1 MLQQQQ
7 LHEEPNADTALPMVD
22 HADLI
27 MIYGMR
33 LLLSVTAL
41 LTLIINPGKLGV
53 PNQLAWLILCSYVL
67 HSAVLFVFLYF
78 KHPVVHG
85 KLICWLDVLWCGLIV
100 YGTGGA
106 DSYFFPFFFFVILAA
121 SFQRGLDEGARI
133 TLASCVLLVLA
144 SVAST
149 PELIISHLLLRTT
162 FVMALGYMIAYW
174 GGLGLLQKRRLALL
188 REVSQQSNPRFGVDH
203 TVASVLQKAR
213 VFFDAS
219 SCILVMREGDA
230 AQWQL
235 RTALEDRGGH
245 AGRVSQLSEAAV
257 APLMVFNASQSVLY
271 APSLRARLGLASV
284 LTGVERGSA
293 KWQRLD
299 AHGPQGTALAELLDA
314 RSFISVP
321 LPLHKGLG
329 RIYVISAKNRLT
341 RADARFLLHIVAQV
355 FPLIENIA
363 ILDKLASGA
372 AYRER
377 QKIARDLHDS
387 TIQPYIGLRHGL
399 SALRAKAAADSP
411 LLADL
416 DKLIDMSG
424 QVIGDLRRMAQT
436 VRGGAEREQV
446 TLLVA
451 LRRQAEQLKKF
462 FGITI
467 EIVSDSAFDLSDR
480 LAAEVFQIVNEGMSN
495 IRKHT
500 TAREG
505 RVTLVCDAHALSI
518 SIENAGETSSRV
530 EFMPASIAERAM
542 ALGGRVQVS
551 QGADG
556 ATAVH
561 IEIPV

>member
-7 LHEEPNADTALPMVD
+7 MQGEPHADMALPMVD
-22 HADLI
+22 HADLV
-27 MIYGMR
+27 MIFGMR

-53 PNQLAWLILCSYVL
+53 PSQLAWLILCAYVL
-67 HSAVLFVFLYF
+67 HSAVLFGFLYCR
-78 KHPVVHG
+78 HPVVHS
-85 KLICWLDVLWCGLIV
+85 KLICWLDALWCGLIV
-100 YGTGGA
+100 FGTGGA
-106 DSYFFPFFFFVILAA
+106 ESYFFPFFFFVILAA
-121 SFQRGLDEGARI
+121 SFQRGLDEGARV

-149 PELIISHLLLRTT
+149 QALTVSHLLLRTT

-203 TVASVLQKAR
+203 TVASILQKTR

-219 SCILVMREGDA
+219 SCLLVMREGDA
-230 AQWQL
+230 AHWQL
-235 RTALEDRGGH
+235 RTALDDTGGH
-245 AGRVSQLSEAAV
+245 AGRASQLSAAAV
-257 APLMVFNASQSVLY
+257 LPLMVFGAAQSVLY
-271 APSLRARLGLASV
+271 APSLRTRLGLASA
-284 LTGVERGSA
+284 LAGLERGSA
-293 KWQRLD
+293 KWQRLAAD
-299 AHGPQGTALAELLDA
+299 GPQGTALAELLDA

-321 LPLHKGLG
+321 LPLHKGMG
-329 RIYVISAKNRLT
+329 RIYVISAKNPLT

-399 SALRAKAAADSP
+399 SALRAKVDAASP

-416 DKLIDMSG
+416 DRLIDMSG
-424 QVIGDLRRMAQT
+424 QVIGDLRQMAQT
-436 VRGGAEREQV
+436 VRGGVQQEQMA
-446 TLLVA
+446 LLVA

-467 EIVSDSAFDLSDR
+467 EIASDSAFDLSDR

-500 TAREG
+500 TARDG
-505 RVTLVCDAHALSI
+505 RVTLACDAHVLSI
-518 SIENAGETSSRV
+518 SIENAGDESCYP
-530 EFMPASIAERAM
+530 EFMPASIAERAV
-542 ALGGRVQVS
+542 ALGGSVRVGQAA
-551 QGADG
+551 GG
-556 ATAVH
+556 ATAVR
-561 IEIPV
+561 IDIPV

>member
-235 RTALEDRGGH
+235 RTALEERGGH

-257 APLMVFNASQSVLY
+257 APLMVFDASQSVLY
-271 APSLRARLGLASV
+271 APSLRTRLGLASV
-284 LTGVERGSA
+284 LAGVERGSA
-293 KWQRLD
+293 KWQRID
-299 AHGPQGTALAELLDA
+299 ADGPQGTALAELLDA
-314 RSFISVP
+314 RSFIE
-321 LPLHKGLG
+321 
-329 RIYVISAKNRLT
+329 SALKR
-341 RADARFLLHIVAQV
+341 RRQDD
-355 FPLIENIA
+355 EEKEGEKIA
-363 ILDKLASGA
+363 IGAPGAIHDQPAPQHVQPGYQLAMHHRMLEIKKNKQYCA
-372 AYRER
+372 MQHIRT
-377 QKIARDLHDS
+377 QD
-387 TIQPYIGLRHGL
+387 QPGQLIRHTQ
-399 SALRAKAAADSP
+399 
-411 LLADL
+411 LAGVD
-416 DKLIDMSG
+416 D
-424 QVIGDLRRMAQT
+424 QR
-436 VRGGAEREQV
+436 
-446 TLLVA
+446 
-451 LRRQAEQLKKF
+451 
-462 FGITI
+462 
-467 EIVSDSAFDLSDR
+467 
-480 LAAEVFQIVNEGMSN
+480 
-495 IRKHT
+495 
-500 TAREG
+500 
-505 RVTLVCDAHALSI
+505 
-518 SIENAGETSSRV
+518 
-530 EFMPASIAERAM
+530 
-542 ALGGRVQVS
+542 
-551 QGADG
+551 
-556 ATAVH
+556 
-561 IEIPV
+561 